1 MCPNASIMPSLARTR
16 LATANSWRSSAK
28 ESGMAGS
35 LRQLWQW
42 TGSSGWRIASSE
54 WRIES
59 LTSRRSRGRLFVS
72 GASDLAEKIG
82 EFVLDLL
89 PQLGAR
95 ARDHGKIRKA
105 LEWPAGIDDGARI
118 GRACLVE
125 HGIERSAPGAAHE
138 FDVVGRVAARAHRPH
153 HVEQVGRIDILVDHD
168 DEAPEIGGRLAAGRQ
183 QPRLARMAGI
193 GLLDSD
199 DVEHAR
205 AAEFV
210 HPHAGDP
217 RQSRALDLV
226 PDHAGFHHAFAEGEI
241 GRRAHRR
248 GDAEDRIVAVIDA
261 LDLHQRLLAWARG
274 VIARELAER
283 SFLRRDV
290 LDHLAFEHD
299 LGVRRHRQAVKL
311 AQHDLVRLTA
321 VAAGIV
327 VFAETEFEL
336 VAAGEE

>member
-16 LATANSWRSSAK
+16 LATANSWRSSAN

-35 LRQLWQW
+35 LRQVWQRL
-42 TGSSGWRIASSE
+42 GVVSSE
-54 WRIES
+54 LRVANGS
-59 LTSRRSRGRLFVS
+59 LASRHSWGRLVVS

-82 EFVLDLL
+82 EFFLDLL

-95 ARDHGKIRKA
+95 ARDHGKIREA

-168 DEAPEIGGRLAAGRQ
+168 DETPEIGGRLAAGRQ

-199 DVEHAR
+199 DVER
-205 AAEFV
+205 SE
-210 HPHAGDP
+210 
-217 RQSRALDLV
+217 
-226 PDHAGFHHAFAEGEI
+226 E
-241 GRRAHRR
+241 RR
-248 GDAEDRIVAVIDA
+248 GGKGGRS
-261 LDLHQRLLAWARG
+261 RG
-274 VIARELAER
+274 AT
-283 SFLRRDV
+283 
-290 LDHLAFEHD
+290 H
-299 LGVRRHRQAVKL
+299 K
-311 AQHDLVRLTA
+311 
-321 VAAGIV
+321 
-327 VFAETEFEL
+327 
-336 VAAGEE
+336 

>member
-16 LATANSWRSSAK
+16 LATANSWRSSAN

-35 LRQLWQW
+35 LRQVSQR
-42 TGSSGWRIASSE
+42 TGSSEWRIASSKL
-54 WRIES
+54 RMSRSPVAIRGGGCSYQAHPILPRRSANLS
-59 LTSRRSRGRLFVS
+59 LTFCRSSGLARATMGKSARRSNGRQ
-72 GASDLAEKIG
+72 ASMM
-82 EFVLDLL
+82 
-89 PQLGAR
+89 AR
-95 ARDHGKIRKA
+95 
-105 LEWPAGIDDGARI
+105 E
-118 GRACLVE
+118 LVE
-125 HGIERSAPGAAHE
+125 LALSSIGSSGPLQVRRTNSMS
-138 FDVVGRVAARAHRPH
+138 FGRIAARAHRPH

-193 GLLDSD
+193 GLLDGD

-217 RQSRALDLV
+217 GQARALDLV
-226 PDHAGFHHAFAEGEI
+226 PDHAGLHHAFAEGEI

-248 GDAEDRIVAVIDA
+248 GDAEDRIVAIIDA
-261 LDLHQRLLAWARG
+261 LDLHQRLLARARG
-274 VIARELAER
+274 VITRELAER
-283 SFLRRDV
+283 SFLRLHV

-299 LGVRRHRQAVKL
+299 LGMRRHRQTVKL

-327 VFAETEFEL
+327 VFAKAELEL